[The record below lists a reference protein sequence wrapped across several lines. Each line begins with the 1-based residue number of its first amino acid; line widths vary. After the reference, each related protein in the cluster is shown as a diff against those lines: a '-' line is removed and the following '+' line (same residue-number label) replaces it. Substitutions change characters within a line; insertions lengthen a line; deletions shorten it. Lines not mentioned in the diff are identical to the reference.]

1 MGFIYKITNTINQK
15 CYIGQTVKTLEK
27 RFSQHKNNY
36 IKPYFQQIVLYK
48 AFKKY
53 GIENFTFEEVEEVS
67 NELLDEREKYWIKFY
82 NSYYDGYNS
91 TIRGRDISLYEWD
104 EEEVIA
110 LYHQEKSARKVAKI
124 IRCDHSTIDAILNR
138 NNVERYSTANQFSK
152 PLYFKKENEYFEFEN
167 TTDAAQW
174 LMDEKY
180 TTMKNRKIVRQE
192 LALRLREHRKYF
204 GLEVGYKE

>member
-1 MGFIYKITNTINQK
+1 M
-15 CYIGQTVKTLEK
+15 
-27 RFSQHKNNY
+27 
-36 IKPYFQQIVLYK
+36 
-48 AFKKY
+48 
-53 GIENFTFEEVEEVS
+53 
-67 NELLDEREKYWIKFY
+67 DEREKYWIRFY

-104 EEEVIA
+104 EEEIIT

-152 PLYFKKENEYFEFEN
+152 PLYFKKEESTGYLYLEFKKENEYFEFEN

-180 TTMKNRKIVRQE
+180 TTLKNRRIVRQE
-192 LALRLREHRKYF
+192 ITLRLREHRKYF
-204 GLEVGYKE
+204 GFEVGYKE